1 MPWIPTVVVPL
12 GARLGRDATVPQM
25 ATDTTGAY
33 ESIMGL
39 RKGGKAVILVTYRGD
54 W

>member
-1 MPWIPTVVVPL
+1 MGSI
-12 GARLGRDATVPQM
+12 ATVRSM
-25 ATDTTGAY
+25 ATDTTGVY

-39 RKGGKAVILVTYRGD
+39 RRGGKAVILMTYRGD

>member
-1 MPWIPTVVVPL
+1 MT
-12 GARLGRDATVPQM
+12 
-25 ATDTTGAY
+25 TDTTGAY

-39 RKGGKAVILVTYRGD
+39 RRGGKAVILMTYRGD